1 MCIECQGDQ
10 NQNAIP
16 AEPPPTFEEAMRYNL
31 SSPSSSSIPPSSA
44 RESPRPR
51 SEISCSVSN
60 DGSSSGISDGPSS
73 AQVASR
79 HPTILSEWE
88 LDLSAGFSLE
98 ERVKRE
104 WERRHA
110 ETIPVPILI
119 PEQVPLSVRHSRQT
133 ISANDNT
140 NDTPKTDADPNMSD
154 AKAEESD
161 WELVEPVAAGPSL
174 PDSSVVHHPVDATP
188 SRSRRRPPTPPPP
201 LPRSYVSVRDRVRQI
216 EQGNAPSS
224 QGTITNPVKLRRT
237 PPAIP
242 SAKPPKPRG
251 NTSESSTQ
259 PRCDSTPRSETL
271 SDEGVITLANI
282 DINTASINPTI
293 LKDFDP
299 LHSSA
304 SSSASPHEST
314 NSSSEHS
321 NPEQIGEDEDDMIS
335 PSRPLPE
342 PPSNRSLR
350 VVTAFDEYQLR
361 QRRRAATVG
370 TMANPNLSRT
380 PLSSVSAGPSPLTGR
395 SNRRR
400 SSILLV
406 ANPSPESDESDDDEI
421 RTAALLQRNHS
432 LGAFPIANNLPVVH
446 DDYEYTQLDALMG
459 TLDLEDETA
468 QGNNYNV
475 SISSLNERFS
485 KLTPLVRQC
494 LHFRKLWGR

>member
-1 MCIECQGDQ
+1 MSKSSSGQASPRKRHRRPPAEERPERRRSPLSAAENSEGPYLTHVRYFHGQQTLVPPENLGRVRKDRSSDRSKRSTRPNASAASSPNRTTSRPVTPSGTTVRGATNNRTTNRVRRTQSASPAHITVECQGDQ

-133 ISANDNT
+133 ISANDNI

-282 DINTASINPTI
+282 DINTA
-293 LKDFDP
+293 
-299 LHSSA
+299 
-304 SSSASPHEST
+304 
-314 NSSSEHS
+314 
-321 NPEQIGEDEDDMIS
+321 
-335 PSRPLPE
+335 
-342 PPSNRSLR
+342 
-350 VVTAFDEYQLR
+350 
-361 QRRRAATVG
+361 
-370 TMANPNLSRT
+370 
-380 PLSSVSAGPSPLTGR
+380 
-395 SNRRR
+395 
-400 SSILLV
+400 
-406 ANPSPESDESDDDEI
+406 
-421 RTAALLQRNHS
+421 
-432 LGAFPIANNLPVVH
+432 
-446 DDYEYTQLDALMG
+446 
-459 TLDLEDETA
+459 
-468 QGNNYNV
+468 
-475 SISSLNERFS
+475 
-485 KLTPLVRQC
+485 
-494 LHFRKLWGR
+494 